1 MREDDALWKFVLIY
15 LLWLLASVAMALVAA
30 LLVGQIITFFGVDP
44 GSLLRRRVTEVIAVV
59 MFIVFAVTPFVVP
72 RLSKG
77 GGDG

>member
-30 LLVGQIITFFGVDP
+30 LLLGQIITFFGVEP
-44 GSLLRRRVTEVIAVV
+44 GSLLRRRVTEVTAVALFV
-59 MFIVFAVTPFVVP
+59 VLAAMPFIVP

-77 GGDG
+77 GEDE

>member
-30 LLVGQIITFFGVDP
+30 LLLGQIITFFGVEP
-44 GSLLRRRVTEVIAVV
+44 GSLLRRRVTEVTAVALFV
-59 MFIVFAVTPFVVP
+59 VLAATPFVVP

-77 GGDG
+77 GEDE